1 MQGLRLRNDAVAT
14 CCQPA
19 WFLFLI
25 GFGPLGPQMERGTRD
40 LLEQA
45 EGRGQTS
52 RGDSANSEDDIF
64 GFAQKSISEDTLRE
78 LRRQNENNMAVAMA
92 SLKGNVSVSA
102 LPAVYGANRLGPVRR
117 QPRRKQPGITRPQ
130 TPSEVRDAAER
141 EVSERELDQQRIS
154 VQKRQPRHRPLGQ
167 QQPQQQHGTIRSAQL
182 VVNGSGSVCDT
193 GGGHKVPMTDESN
206 ALFNLLDWQKE
217 CRVQGVD
224 STSLLNLHPRGMYD
238 KEFRR
243 AESALNRHNRILR
256 AYLTAAAAPSNDL
269 GDQGVAMHDSRQED
283 ASSVV
288 PEHSVISNTSAAPS
302 QIRARREQRL
312 QALLAEAR
320 ELRNRSLAIVHQG
333 GVDIV
338 HQVSSLQQISPA
350 GRNMLQVLHSLLETG
365 LSDEMGLQEAGA
377 HGAKATRNVALR
389 NMLLEMQARNIA
401 SRRMQVGKK
410 RAYDDARLLPSHNRQ
425 KRERDWQMQV
435 RTYSSWDDGSSDD
448 SPKQRKKD
456 NLNDQTMMLLR
467 ASDRWMGEEGQ
478 EAGVFKYRKKKK
490 KRVYVYT
497 YINTNKQMYVHTYM
511 HKYINTHM
519 HINIQTQ
526 LHYCIHIYIHACI
539 HTYICCMHAY
549 IQTNTKIYVCVHVH
563 IYIYTYIYINIFTY
577 T

>member
-1 MQGLRLRNDAVAT
+1 
-14 CCQPA
+14 
-19 WFLFLI
+19 
-25 GFGPLGPQMERGTRD
+25 MERGTRD

-64 GFAQKSISEDTLRE
+64 GFAQKSVSEDTLRE

-102 LPAVYGANRLGPVRR
+102 LPAVYGANRSGPVQRP
-117 QPRRKQPGITRPQ
+117 PRRKQPGITRLQ

-154 VQKRQPRHRPLGQ
+154 VQKRQPRHRPPGQ
-167 QQPQQQHGTIRSAQL
+167 QRPQQQHGTIRSAQP
-182 VVNGSGSVCDT
+182 VVNGSGSVRDT
-193 GGGHKVPMTDESN
+193 GGGHKVPMTDEST

-217 CRVQGVD
+217 CRVRGIN

-238 KEFRR
+238 KEFRS

-256 AYLTAAAAPSNDL
+256 AYLTAAAPSKDL
-269 GDQGVAMHDSRQED
+269 GDQGVAMHDSIQED

-302 QIRARREQRL
+302 QTRARREQRL

-365 LSDEMGLQEAGA
+365 LSDEMGLQEGGA
-377 HGAKATRNVALR
+377 YGAKATRNVALR
-389 NMLLEMQARNIA
+389 KMLLEMQAQNIA

-448 SPKQRKKD
+448 SPKQRKND
-456 NLNDQTMMLLR
+456 YLNDQTMMLLR

-478 EAGVFKYRKKKK
+478 EAGVF
-490 KRVYVYT
+490 
-497 YINTNKQMYVHTYM
+497 
-511 HKYINTHM
+511 
-519 HINIQTQ
+519 
-526 LHYCIHIYIHACI
+526 IY
-539 HTYICCMHAY
+539 
-549 IQTNTKIYVCVHVH
+549 K
-563 IYIYTYIYINIFTY
+563 
-577 T
+577 